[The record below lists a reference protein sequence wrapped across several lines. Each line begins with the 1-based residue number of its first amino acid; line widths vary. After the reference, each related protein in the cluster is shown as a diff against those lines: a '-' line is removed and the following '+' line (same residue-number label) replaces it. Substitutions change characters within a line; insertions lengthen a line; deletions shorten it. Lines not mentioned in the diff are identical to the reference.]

1 MTLKEAL
8 DRVMAE
14 GGFLPLTTYAANT
27 EAEAQQLVALANRE
41 ANRLS
46 KHVWN
51 KLRKTW
57 ALTMTSATSYPLPE
71 DYRQFVPDTAWSQT
85 DRGEFPVTSEV
96 WGYYNARG
104 IDSGL
109 LLRMRLTDGEMQ
121 IQNPD
126 NGQVVNLEYISKYP
140 IVDASDDAK
149 ERFTADTDVWLLD
162 DDLLT
167 QGILWRFKQA
177 KGLDWQIDFQEYI
190 SMYNRE
196 RASDGGA
203 RTVNIGSSG
212 DYEPNAPMMD
222 LYV

>member
-8 DRVMAE
+8 DRVLAE
-14 GGFLPLTTYAANT
+14 AGFLQLSSYASNT
-27 EAEAQQLVALANRE
+27 DAEAQQLVALANRE

-46 KHVWN
+46 KHPWN

-57 ALTMTSATSYPLPE
+57 ALSMTSATSYALPA
-71 DYRQFVPDTAWSQT
+71 DYRQFVPDTAWSET

-96 WGYYNARG
+96 WSYYNARG

-140 IVDASDDAK
+140 IEDAAEAAK

-167 QGILWRFKQA
+167 QGILWRFRQV
-177 KGLDWQIDFQEYI
+177 KGLDWQVDFQEYR

-196 RASDGGA
+196 RASDGGS
-203 RTVNIGSSG
+203 RTVNIGNDG
-212 DYEPNAPMMD
+212 DYEPNGPVMD